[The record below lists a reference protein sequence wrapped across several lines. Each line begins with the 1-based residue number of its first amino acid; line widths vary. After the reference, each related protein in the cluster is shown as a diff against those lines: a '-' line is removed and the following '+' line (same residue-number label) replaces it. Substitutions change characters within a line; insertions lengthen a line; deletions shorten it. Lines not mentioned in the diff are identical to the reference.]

1 MSLDEAVQEE
11 KPQAPPWCAEDVFI
25 KLKADLSWSLRI
37 KPEPLDSHLVACH
50 LVLLSAQGLKQ
61 HFSKYG
67 PGITSEG
74 IPTVCGGVVGML
86 VRTSIPGAQGRL
98 MESGPVGKGL
108 RNLHCDYFPK

>member
-1 MSLDEAVQEE
+1 MQKTFSLS
-11 KPQAPPWCAEDVFI
+11 

-67 PGITSEG
+67 PGTTSEG
-74 IPTVCGGVVGML
+74 IPTVCGGGCGGDACENVDSW
-86 VRTSIPGAQGRL
+86 TSSLRL
-98 MESGPVGKGL
+98 TEFRLTESEPVGKGL